1 MYWNSMF
8 AMKIAPNDK
17 CVLNWI
23 LRWKHKC
30 KKYSPSKARAANECN
45 QCDRW
50 LCILSVLF
58 LANDGHLAQCQVPAC
73 SHGATCVPFPTL
85 LWCLPWKI
93 PSITYLAMEDAGGM
107 AISRW
112 KLVGRT
118 WWPSSEWS
126 NCAWPAPHLRLLL
139 STVQWLCPQLS
150 NSGPPATAQVRS
162 CVTPWHCSATQ
173 QQCES
178 LHQSALCVFWWRRC
192 CTPLCP
198 RLTGSGQPSSL
209 SPGVA
214 THTLLGT
221 VNPISK
227 PLLWGLP
234 LVWNLNCINLSP

>member
-1 MYWNSMF
+1 MF

-45 QCDRW
+45 QRDRW

-73 SHGATCVPFPTL
+73 SHGATCVPLPTL

-139 STVQWLCPQLS
+139 STVLCPQQLKC
-150 NSGPPATAQVRS
+150 GPVWLPG
-162 CVTPWHCSATQ
+162 SATQ

-198 RLTGSGQPSSL
+198 RLTSSGQPSSL
-209 SPGVA
+209 SQ
-214 THTLLGT
+214 
-221 VNPISK
+221 
-227 PLLWGLP
+227 
-234 LVWNLNCINLSP
+234 VWPHIRCWEHWTPFPNLCSEDCH

>member
-1 MYWNSMF
+1 MYWNCMF
-8 AMKIAPNDK
+8 ALNIAPNDK

-58 LANDGHLAQCQVPAC
+58 LANDGHLAQCQAPAC
-73 SHGATCVPFPTL
+73 SHGATCVPLPTL

-126 NCAWPAPHLRLLL
+126 NCAWPAPH
-139 STVQWLCPQLS
+139 VC
-150 NSGPPATAQVRS
+150 AS
-162 CVTPWHCSATQ
+162 CCL
-173 QQCES
+173 QCNG
-178 LHQSALCVFWWRRC
+178 SALNC
-192 CTPLCP
+192 
-198 RLTGSGQPSSL
+198 LTLVRPQQLKCGPVWLPGIALLRNNNVRVRINRHSVSSGGGGVVPPPDSSEQPSSL
-209 SPGVA
+209 SQVW
-214 THTLLGT
+214 THIRCWEHWT
-221 VNPISK
+221 PF
-227 PLLWGLP
+227 P
-234 LVWNLNCINLSP
+234 NLCSEDCH